1 MLEISSYCAS
11 DWDSHVLSGKF
22 QAVGGFENYT
32 IYTKQT
38 IDNEM
43 WWFFY
48 YTPGEMAWRFSSSRI
63 KTIAGVSLFG
73 TTVTPLDKDTPGQFL
88 NNYDA

>member
-22 QAVGGFENYT
+22 QAVGDFENYT
-32 IYTKQT
+32 IYTKET
-38 IDNEM
+38 IDENEM
-43 WWFFY
+43 WWFFFH
-48 YTPGEMAWRFSSSRI
+48 TPTGWRFSYSRV
-63 KTIAGVSLFG
+63 KTIAGASVWG

-88 NNYDA
+88 DNYDA

>member
-1 MLEISSYCAS
+1 
-11 DWDSHVLSGKF
+11 
-22 QAVGGFENYT
+22 
-32 IYTKQT
+32 
-38 IDNEM
+38 M

-48 YTPGEMAWRFSSSRI
+48 YTPGEMAWRFSSSRV

-73 TTVTPLDKDTPGQFL
+73 TTVTPLDKDAPGQFL

>member
-1 MLEISSYCAS
+1 
-11 DWDSHVLSGKF
+11 
-22 QAVGGFENYT
+22 
-32 IYTKQT
+32 
-38 IDNEM
+38 M

-48 YTPGEMAWRFSSSRI
+48 YTPGEMAWRFSFSRV
-63 KTIAGVSLFG
+63 KPIAGVSLWG